1 MSALSKNFMLQL
13 SRSKV
18 ERLAAISLSP
28 GATGSSAGASAADA
42 SGASLEPVQQQ
53 LEHVKRILE
62 SARKDHKDLNA
73 AAAAVL
79 TSEYVKDVGEARTH
93 TPDMPSGL
101 VKPQPPASV
110 NFEPFPAAT
119 PPAPAPASPPAT
131 PPATLAAAAG
141 EAEAGQADTE
151 VREAV

>member
-28 GATGSSAGASAADA
+28 GATGSSAGASAADG
-42 SGASLEPVQQQ
+42 SGAHPVQQQ
-53 LEHVKRILE
+53 LEHVKQILE
-62 SARKDHKDLNA
+62 SARKDHNDLNA

-79 TSEYVKDVGEARTH
+79 TSEYVKGVSEARIH
-93 TPDMPSGL
+93 TPDMPAGL
-101 VKPQPPASV
+101 VKPHTQAPTSA
-110 NFEPFPAAT
+110 NFEPLPAST
-119 PPAPAPASPPAT
+119 PPAPAP
-131 PPATLAAAAG
+131 AAG